1 MPSLLRQVK
10 VRRLESVRLATA
22 CPKCQRERMPGEDA
36 CARCGLLVARWDGFA
51 VEEPTHPA
59 LEEPWKQLEQSW
71 DEDAA
76 HSAFLELA
84 ATVEGL
90 DVAAAKYRRRKQ
102 AAPEDQK
109 AERGLSRAVSMAQTL
124 YVAKAKAE
132 RPPRAPMILKIVGTM
147 FAGLIL
153 LAAIYVVIVT
163 FAPRPNDND
172 EARTRSP
179 TIPPPSAPMTSP
191 HHQTSSAPP
200 PASSAPK
207 R

>member
-10 VRRLESVRLATA
+10 VRRLGNVRLATA

-36 CARCGLLVARWDGFA
+36 CARCGLLVARWEGFA

-59 LEEPWKQLEQSW
+59 LEEPWKKLEASW
-71 DEDAA
+71 SDDAA

-90 DVAAAKYRRRKQ
+90 DVAAAKYRRRKL
-102 AAPEDQK
+102 AAPEDDK
-109 AERGLSRAVSMAQTL
+109 AERGLQRAVSMAQTL

-163 FAPRPNDND
+163 FAQRPNNED
-172 EARTRSP
+172 ARTRSP
-179 TIPPPSAPMTSP
+179 SSPPPSAPMTSP
-191 HHQTSSAPP
+191 RHQTSSAPP